1 MGKNRAVLLT
11 SGNES
16 LKYLAQLRDS
26 AARARDNLRQLADEE
41 NPMGLLYQIKF
52 NPVGCDPLAAD
63 EPLNLIEQ
71 VNQIFTYYTSFKAAA
86 LLFEWHDGLREL
98 TLNLG
103 TQPGSDI
110 ESGDCDGIAAE
121 VFAATHPGSNQKLNK
136 DEAKVMQ
143 TNAKHKYVFF
153 MCPGYGEK
161 RIKNML
167 GVVVYSLG
175 GEMDDF

>member
-11 SGNES
+11 SGDES
-16 LKYLAQLRDS
+16 LKHLAQLRDS
-26 AARARDNLRQLADEE
+26 AARARDNLRQLADEG
-41 NPMGLLYQIKF
+41 NPMALLYQIKF

-71 VNQIFTYYTSFKAAA
+71 VNQIFTYYASFKAAA
-86 LLFEWHDGLREL
+86 LLFKWHDGLREL

-136 DEAKVMQ
+136 DEKKVIQ
-143 TNAKHKYVFF
+143 TDAKHKYVFF
-153 MCPGYGEK
+153 MCPEYGEK
-161 RIKNML
+161 RMRESQ

-175 GEMDDF
+175 GKMTD